1 MPINCSRLLHR
12 SLSSGDLH
20 RSLSSGHLSETNTNN
35 LRRTERCGS
44 LNNIQDSTSGSR
56 LNFFTDVKNTT
67 KKLTKREGEK
77 TTVTKEKIE
86 STKEAWLYSTNFHK
100 FQPAGTNSS
109 STANA
114 SNNNQKIA
122 SAADDDKIAKGP
134 IQKKPAVPLFTQAS
148 SAQVSEPVQQQEERP
163 ETVSAQKKNKLSRLW
178 QGIKEA
184 FSFLFRSCFPRTKTK
199 SNHAT
204 TISKTGIA
212 GGKTVSKDTLNE
224 LLKKIDELI
233 KTEGLDGLFRESGSS
248 SHLNELT
255 QQVNSGQKVDID
267 KIDNRDT
274 AIGFFKRIM
283 ESVTPLKYE
292 EVQTILSNKTTHK
305 EIGEELSKIINSK
318 YPEEFLMILKTLG
331 KFFEKASNNEN
342 SQFNVTSFT
351 TCIPNL
357 IKCESGNPNLL
368 LEQSKE
374 IPKMIEKILH
384 KDTLEAIFTNITI
397 TSL

>member
-1 MPINCSRLLHR
+1 M
-12 SLSSGDLH
+12 
-20 RSLSSGHLSETNTNN
+20 
-35 LRRTERCGS
+35 
-44 LNNIQDSTSGSR
+44 
-56 LNFFTDVKNTT
+56 FTAVKAVKNTT
-67 KKLTKREGEK
+67 KNPGSRQSAEASSKLTKREEGGK
-77 TTVTKEKIE
+77 ITLTREKIE
-86 STKEAWLYSTNFHK
+86 STKEAWVFRSDFRTFK
-100 FQPAGTNSS
+100 PTGASSS
-109 STANA
+109 STANP
-114 SNNNQKIA
+114 KIE
-122 SAADDDKIAKGP
+122 KENKFEFRKPRP
-134 IQKKPAVPLFTQAS
+134 IEFPPAS

-178 QGIKEA
+178 QGIKEV

-199 SNHAT
+199 SNDAT
-204 TISKTGIA
+204 TISKTEIA

-255 QQVNSGQKVDID
+255 QQVNSGEKVDID

-283 ESVTPLKYE
+283 ERVTPLKYE
-292 EVQTILSNKTTHK
+292 EVQTILSNKITHK

-342 SQFNVTSFT
+342 SKFNVTSFT

>member
-1 MPINCSRLLHR
+1 MPINPTLQR
-12 SLSSGDLH
+12 SH
-20 RSLSSGHLSETNTNN
+20 SSGHLSEKTST
-35 LRRTERCGS
+35 LHRSEGCGS
-44 LNNIQDSTSGSR
+44 LNHIPDSTSGSR
-56 LNFFTDVKNTT
+56 LNFFKAVKNTT
-67 KKLTKREGEK
+67 ENTKFRQKREEGEK
-77 TTVTKEKIE
+77 TTVTKTKI
-86 STKEAWLYSTNFHK
+86 SKDTNKDGKQVWLYKSNFRVKST
-100 FQPAGTNSS
+100 GTSSS
-109 STANA
+109 STAKPNIEKE
-114 SNNNQKIA
+114 NKFEFR
-122 SAADDDKIAKGP
+122 KPRP
-134 IQKKPAVPLFTQAS
+134 IQFTQAS

-178 QGIKEA
+178 QGIKEV

-199 SNHAT
+199 SNDAT
-204 TISKTGIA
+204 TISKTEIA

-255 QQVNSGQKVDID
+255 QQVNSGEKVDID

-283 ESVTPLKYE
+283 ERVTPLKYE
-292 EVQTILSNKTTHK
+292 EVQTILSNKITHK

-342 SQFNVTSFT
+342 SKFNVTSFT
-351 TCIPNL
+351 RCIPNL
-357 IKCESGNPNLL
+357 IKCESGKPNLL

>member
-1 MPINCSRLLHR
+1 MPINCSPHR
-12 SLSSGDLH
+12 SLSCGDLSRTSETTNLH
-20 RSLSSGHLSETNTNN
+20 RSSSK
-35 LRRTERCGS
+35 RCGN
-44 LNNIQDSTSGSR
+44 LNEINSTDDPR
-56 LNFFTDVKNTT
+56 LNLFRDVKNTIENL
-67 KKLTKREGEK
+67 KNPESRQSSEAK
-77 TTVTKEKIE
+77 KEKLE
-86 STKEAWLYSTNFHK
+86 SKPY
-100 FQPAGTNSS
+100 
-109 STANA
+109 
-114 SNNNQKIA
+114 QKRTLKTIGFDFYQFT
-122 SAADDDKIAKGP
+122 SKRNYQTEP
-134 IQKKPAVPLFTQAS
+134 TPTPKKAEVSPVTLAS
-148 SAQVSEPVQQQEERP
+148 SEQELNSIKQKVHT

-178 QGIKEA
+178 QGIKEV

-199 SNHAT
+199 SNDAT
-204 TISKTGIA
+204 TISKTEIA

-255 QQVNSGQKVDID
+255 QQVNSGEKVDID

-283 ESVTPLKYE
+283 KRVTPLKYE
-292 EVQTILSNKTTHK
+292 EVQTILSNKITHK

-342 SQFNVTSFT
+342 SKFNVTSFT